1 MLPKYRSELAFE
13 RARKRV
19 LPRLNLVSELS
30 RRDRERLRSNVH
42 CLDAESVGE
51 EYQGSGKVCQKERC
65 ASNVNL
71 QTSKQTLVS
80 TTHNRSSN

>member
-1 MLPKYRSELAFE
+1 MVLHKYRCELAFE

-30 RRDRERLRSNVH
+30 RRDCERLRSNVH

-65 ASNVNL
+65 ASNVSL
-71 QTSKQTLVS
+71 QTSKQTMVS
-80 TTHNRSSN
+80 THNRSSN